1 MLRAGIFV
9 FSIGQLPPR
18 LLPQAIDAIAHFR
31 RSTRTCFFHF
41 GPRINSNGGFL
52 TPGRHLK
59 TQTKPITSIL
69 MNIKQHFTQ
78 SSPNAPYDEL
88 SFEARRSEIRNPD
101 GSQVFALDNVMVPSG
116 WSQVATDIIAQK
128 YFRKAG
134 VPARL
139 RKVAEKGVPEWLQR
153 SEADKEALKELP
165 KEQRYGMET
174 DSRQVFNRLAG
185 CWTYWGWTHDY
196 FSSEEDARHYY
207 DEIRYMLARQ
217 MVAPNSPQW
226 FNTGLYWAYG
236 INGPAQGHYYADPA
250 TGKVKRSEDAYTH
263 PQPHACQPYGAL
275 ISTPKGPVKIG
286 DIVTRG
292 MKNLSVYDGSAD
304 GKGTTQVVAVKD
316 NGNKPVYRIVLKNG
330 VEIEATADHLVHAL
344 DQRPSAGQWRRVD
357 ELTAGMRMLVATKT
371 DVTDNDKH
379 AHASDIVMESAL
391 EMEAPADYLADA
403 LGQRPGFGEWSGADD
418 LMPDTDTLVASQPK
432 VADETNTQA
441 CDEAA
446 LAGWLQ
452 GDGSVGQ
459 YAKGTNRSL
468 TLEFITVNDDEY
480 DFVMQRVNTVFQGV
494 NCKVRSAESQSAE
507 LDIKRIRLYGEV
519 LRPFVEAY
527 ELMALSHDHKV
538 PDRILSAGRSVQA
551 AYLKALFQADG
562 SIHTRSRA
570 SGNTAEVTL
579 ETVSKPLAKSVQA
592 LLLNMGIYSRVQQEV
607 EKCENRRAPWFISI
621 GYASA
626 RQRFKDLIG
635 FVSEEKIEKLEK
647 ACSDTFAGKNL
658 PAMREELIQRIE
670 LSGTQPV
677 YDIQT
682 ESGQYLCNNVLVHNC
697 FIQSIDDDLVNDGGI
712 MDLWVREG
720 RLFKY
725 GSGTGTNFSNIR
737 GANEPLSGGGK
748 SSGLMSFL
756 KIGDRAAGAIKSGG
770 TTRRAAKMVTLDLD
784 HPDIENYITW
794 KVREEEKVAS
804 IVAGSKM
811 LEKHLKTI
819 IRLCHTPVELD
830 GQKLNGVV
838 SRNPKKNKALA
849 EAIRKAHQDKV
860 PMNYV
865 QRIMQL
871 AAQGYKDIEFETYDT
886 DWNSEAYNTVSG
898 QNSNNSVRIPNSFM
912 QSLQDDGDWNLYFRT
927 EKRDAEEEGREPKP
941 CKTLKA
947 SDLWED
953 IAYAAWASADPGT
966 QYHDTINEWH
976 TCPEDGAIN
985 ASNPCVTGD
994 TFVSTTKGYRR
1005 IADMVGSRAEIINGF
1020 GEKVEISKIFRTGHK
1035 PVYELTTKSGYSL
1048 KLTADHKVLTKN
1060 RGDVPACELQ
1070 EDDVLMLEQPGF
1082 GRTGTSESF
1091 AEVLGAAMGDG
1102 CLTQNTTGQEH
1113 LFINLGHNEAAVVE
1127 RLNNSLAKA
1136 REELSEGDARTTRE
1150 TNAVQTAT
1158 GLRVGSSV
1166 RALLDRLGEYA
1177 VLHNGAADKK
1187 FTDAVFD
1194 LDRRSQAAALRG
1206 LFTADG
1212 TVANYG
1218 DKSQYVS
1225 LDSTSEELLKQVQ
1238 LLLLGFGIKAKL
1250 YRNRRASD
1258 ADTALLPDGRGG
1270 TKEYAVKQMH
1280 SLRISR
1286 ASRFVFER
1294 EIGFMPESAKA
1305 DRLAALNQRVSAYRD
1320 DLTDRVKSLVPCG
1333 TEDVFDLTE
1342 PVSHH
1347 FVANGLV
1354 VHNCSEYM
1362 FLDNTACNLAS
1373 LNLVKFYDKE
1383 TGRFD
1388 VEGFRYATRLWTIT
1402 LEISVLMAQF
1412 PSKEIAEL
1420 SYKFRTLGLGYANIG
1435 SLLMIQG
1442 IPYDSDEAAALTGA
1456 LTSIM
1461 HMHAYATSAEMAGEL
1476 GSFEGFERNR
1486 EHMLRVLRNH
1496 KRAAFDVPKEEY
1508 ENLTITPMG
1517 IRPECCPEDLLKA
1530 AQEDAERAVALG
1542 QQYGYRNAQVTVLAP
1557 TGTIG
1562 LVMDCDTTGIE
1573 PDFALVKF
1581 KKLAG
1586 GGYFKIIN
1594 QSVPA
1599 ALRNLG
1605 YPEDQ
1610 IDAIVKYAKGHGTF
1624 KGCETITHEKLKEK
1638 GFTQEKIDAV
1648 EAGLPGAFE
1657 IKFAFNQWT
1666 LGKEFCKDV
1675 LGISEAQLADFNF
1688 DMLTH
1693 LGFSRK
1699 EIDAAND
1706 YVCGTMTVEGAPYLK
1721 DEHLPVFDCA
1731 NKCGKT
1737 GTRFISARGHI
1748 RMMAAAQPF
1757 ISGAISKTINL
1768 PNEATVD
1775 DIKNA
1780 YLDSWQMMLKA
1791 NALYRDGSKLSQPL
1805 NSTSD
1810 LFEALEQEQEEA
1822 GAAAQAEQDAVLATA
1837 NRIVH
1842 KYVSGRRRLPSRR
1855 DGYTQ
1860 KCKIGGQSVY
1870 LRTGE
1875 YENGQLGEIFIDMHK
1890 EGAAFRSLMNC
1901 FAISISLGLQ
1911 HGVPLEEF
1919 VDAFTFTK
1927 FEPSGMVSGNP
1938 HIKMSTSVIDY
1949 IFRELGISYLD
1960 RDDLAHVDRD
1970 AITTRQLRPEATP
1983 ASGNGS
1989 AASEAEPKAA
1999 ASEPA
2004 AALAPAADKE
2014 EERFMAKYRRARSMG
2029 YTGDACGDCGSMTM
2043 VRNGTCLKCETCGA
2057 TSGCS

>member
-1 MLRAGIFV
+1 
-9 FSIGQLPPR
+9 
-18 LLPQAIDAIAHFR
+18 D
-31 RSTRTCFFHF
+31 
-41 GPRINSNGGFL
+41 
-52 TPGRHLK
+52 
-59 TQTKPITSIL
+59 
-69 MNIKQHFTQ
+69 
-78 SSPNAPYDEL
+78 
-88 SFEARRSEIRNPD
+88 
-101 GSQVFALDNVMVPSG
+101 
-116 WSQVATDIIAQK
+116 
-128 YFRKAG
+128 
-134 VPARL
+134 
-139 RKVAEKGVPEWLQR
+139 
-153 SEADKEALKELP
+153 
-165 KEQRYGMET
+165 
-174 DSRQVFNRLAG
+174 
-185 CWTYWGWTHDY
+185 
-196 FSSEEDARHYY
+196 
-207 DEIRYMLARQ
+207 
-217 MVAPNSPQW
+217 
-226 FNTGLYWAYG
+226 
-236 INGPAQGHYYADPA
+236 
-250 TGKVKRSEDAYTH
+250 
-263 PQPHACQPYGAL
+263 
-275 ISTPKGPVKIG
+275 
-286 DIVTRG
+286 
-292 MKNLSVYDGSAD
+292 
-304 GKGTTQVVAVKD
+304 
-316 NGNKPVYRIVLKNG
+316 
-330 VEIEATADHLVHAL
+330 
-344 DQRPSAGQWRRVD
+344 
-357 ELTAGMRMLVATKT
+357 
-371 DVTDNDKH
+371 
-379 AHASDIVMESAL
+379 
-391 EMEAPADYLADA
+391 
-403 LGQRPGFGEWSGADD
+403 QRPGFGEWSGADE
-418 LMPDTDTLVASQPK
+418 LTPGTDMLVASQPK
-432 VADETNTQA
+432 VADESNAQA

-452 GDGSVGQ
+452 GDGFVGQ

-468 TLEFITVNDDEY
+468 TIEFMTVNDEEY
-480 DFVMQRVNTVFQGV
+480 DFVMQRVNTVFEGV
-494 NCKVRSAESQSAE
+494 NCKVRSVESQSAE

-519 LRPFVEAY
+519 LRPFVETYGLLAS
-527 ELMALSHDHKV
+527 AHDLCV
-538 PDRILSAGRSVQA
+538 PDNILNAGISVQA

-562 SIHTRSRA
+562 TVRMRRRES
-570 SGNTAEVTL
+570 NTADIVLT
-579 ETVSKPLAKSVQA
+579 TISKPLARSVQA
-592 LLLNMGIYSRVQQEV
+592 LLLNMGIYSRMQQGV
-607 EKCENRRAPWFISI
+607 EKRENRRTQWFISI
-621 GYASA
+621 GYSSA
-626 RQRFKDLIG
+626 RQRYKELIG
-635 FVSEEKIEKLEK
+635 FVSDEKIEKLER
-647 ACSDTFAGKNL
+647 ACSDTFAGKKI

-670 LSGTQPV
+670 LIGTQPV

-697 FIQSIDDDLVNDGGI
+697 FIQSVDDDLVNDGGI

-784 HPDIENYITW
+784 HPDIEDYITW

-819 IRLCHTPVELD
+819 IQLCHTPVEMD
-830 GQKLNGVV
+830 GQKFNGVV

-912 QSLQDDGDWNLYFRT
+912 KALEEDGDWNLYFRT
-927 EKRDAEEEGREPKP
+927 EKRDAENEGRAPQP

-976 TCPEDGAIN
+976 TCPEDGPIN
-985 ASNPCVTGD
+985 ASNP
-994 TFVSTTKGYRR
+994 
-1005 IADMVGSRAEIINGF
+1005 
-1020 GEKVEISKIFRTGHK
+1020 
-1035 PVYELTTKSGYSL
+1035 
-1048 KLTADHKVLTKN
+1048 
-1060 RGDVPACELQ
+1060 
-1070 EDDVLMLEQPGF
+1070 
-1082 GRTGTSESF
+1082 
-1091 AEVLGAAMGDG
+1091 
-1102 CLTQNTTGQEH
+1102 
-1113 LFINLGHNEAAVVE
+1113 
-1127 RLNNSLAKA
+1127 
-1136 REELSEGDARTTRE
+1136 
-1150 TNAVQTAT
+1150 
-1158 GLRVGSSV
+1158 
-1166 RALLDRLGEYA
+1166 
-1177 VLHNGAADKK
+1177 
-1187 FTDAVFD
+1187 
-1194 LDRRSQAAALRG
+1194 
-1206 LFTADG
+1206 
-1212 TVANYG
+1212 
-1218 DKSQYVS
+1218 
-1225 LDSTSEELLKQVQ
+1225 
-1238 LLLLGFGIKAKL
+1238 
-1250 YRNRRASD
+1250 
-1258 ADTALLPDGRGG
+1258 
-1270 TKEYAVKQMH
+1270 
-1280 SLRISR
+1280 
-1286 ASRFVFER
+1286 
-1294 EIGFMPESAKA
+1294 
-1305 DRLAALNQRVSAYRD
+1305 
-1320 DLTDRVKSLVPCG
+1320 
-1333 TEDVFDLTE
+1333 
-1342 PVSHH
+1342 
-1347 FVANGLV
+1347 
-1354 VHNCSEYM
+1354 CSEYM

-1383 TGRFD
+1383 TGQFD
-1388 VEGFRYATRLWTIT
+1388 VESFRYATRLWTIT

-1456 LTSIM
+1456 LTGIM
-1461 HMHAYATSAEMAGEL
+1461 HMHSYATSAEMAKEL

-1496 KRAAFDVPKEEY
+1496 KRAAFNAPKEEY
-1508 ENLTITPMG
+1508 ENLTITPLG
-1517 IRPECCPEDLLKA
+1517 ISEELCPDYLLSA
-1530 AQEDAERAVALG
+1530 AREDAERAVALG
-1542 QQYGYRNAQVTVLAP
+1542 EKHGYRNAQVTVLAP

-1610 IDAIVKYAKGHGTF
+1610 IDAIVKHAKGHGTF
-1624 KGCETITHEKLKEK
+1624 EGCEAITHEKLKEK

-1666 LGKEFCKDV
+1666 LGEEFCKDV
-1675 LGISEAQLADFNF
+1675 LGISDAQLADFNF
-1688 DMLTH
+1688 DMLAH
-1693 LGFSRK
+1693 LGFSK
-1699 EIDAAND
+1699 QEIAAAND

-1721 DEHLPVFDCA
+1721 EEHLPVFDCA

-1737 GTRFISARGHI
+1737 GTRYISAKGHI

-1768 PNEATVD
+1768 PNDATVE

-1810 LFEALEQEQEEA
+1810 VFEALEQEQDDAEA
-1822 GAAAQAEQDAVLATA
+1822 AERAEQDAVLATA

-1842 KYVSGRRRLPSRR
+1842 KYVSGRRRLPNRR

-1860 KCKIGGQSVY
+1860 KCKIGGQNVY

-1875 YENGQLGEIFIDMHK
+1875 YENGQIGEIFIDMHK

-1949 IFRELGISYLD
+1949 IFRELAITYLD
-1960 RDDLAHVDRD
+1960 RDDLAHVGRD
-1970 AITTRQLRPEATP
+1970 AISTRDLRPERGQNGAG
-1983 ASGNGS
+1983 SNGS
-1989 AASEAEPKAA
+1989 TAA
-1999 ASEPA
+1999 AETAAPEAKPVKARAVSEEMS
-2004 AALAPAADKE
+2004 ALKQE
-2014 EERFMAKYRRARSMG
+2014 EDHFMAKYKRARSMG